1 MAARISKADF
11 DEKVLKS
18 KLPVIVDFYSDSC
31 VACKKL
37 APVLGDIEDDYEDKL
52 HVYKVNTNFDGEL
65 ADEYEVTANPTLLF
79 VKDAEVLDRKIGVQK
94 PADLKAWVE
103 ALLEAL
109 SAVSASFNFRLPHTF
124 FISSYSFFA
133 SSSLI
138 NEN

>member
-18 KLPVIVDFYSDSC
+18 KFPVIVDFYSDSC

-52 HVYKVNTNFDGEL
+52 HVYKVNTNVDGEL

-79 VKDAEVLDRKIGVQK
+79 VKDAEVLDRKVGAQK

-103 ALLEAL
+103 ELL
-109 SAVSASFNFRLPHTF
+109 
-124 FISSYSFFA
+124 
-133 SSSLI
+133 
-138 NEN
+138 